1 MRLLGLQA
9 RILLLAATAIVTI
22 STLDFASGTYI
33 LARNAKQRMGE
44 QSLSVGT
51 ALVPTLQNDLIVGDL
66 ASAQQTLDNVLRH
79 NHFTRLAL
87 LDAAGE
93 RVLIDG
99 RHPDRKDDAF
109 ATPPWF
115 VALIDFH
122 PEPIRLPVEAGGIR
136 YGVLLAEPSAET
148 LEGDLWRQSSL
159 SLLFSLAI
167 LVIALPLLVLTLRKG
182 LRPLRK
188 LAASAQKFGDG
199 DYSRRA
205 PESSVREIALT
216 ARAFNR
222 MADNIEKLLGD
233 LQTSNATIRSMN
245 ETLEKNVR
253 ERTAEL
259 EDAYHN
265 LEAANQELEAFSY
278 SVSHDL
284 RAPLR
289 VLDGFSHL
297 LLEDADSR
305 VSDQGRQYLERIRA
319 SSQKMERLIDDLL
332 HLARVSRHEL
342 KREPVDLSACANEI
356 RLALEEQAPE
366 RTVDWRIAPDLSV
379 QGDPVLLRALLDN
392 LLRNAW
398 KFTSERPDA
407 RIEFTLCAMG
417 GGKAYCIR
425 DNGAGFEMAYAD
437 RLFQPFQRL
446 HDAKRFEGTGIGL
459 AIVNRILRRHGG
471 NVWAE
476 GIPGQGA
483 AFYFT
488 LP

>member
-1 MRLLGLQA
+1 VKVFGLQA
-9 RILLLAATAIVTI
+9 RILLLAAAAIVTI
-22 STLDFASGTYI
+22 SALDFASGTYL
-33 LARNAKQRMGE
+33 LARDARQRMDE

-51 ALVPTLQNDLIVGDL
+51 ALVPTLQNHLIVGDL
-66 ASAQQTLDNVLRH
+66 ASAQQTLDSVLQH
-79 NHFTRLAL
+79 NHFARLTL

-93 RVLIDG
+93 KILVEG
-99 RHPDRKDDAF
+99 RHTNGTDDAF
-109 ATPPWF
+109 SAPAWF
-115 VALIDFH
+115 ANLVGFH
-122 PEPIRLPVEAGGIR
+122 PEPIRISIMAGGVQ
-136 YGVLLAEPSAET
+136 YGVLSAEPSTKA
-148 LEGDLWRQSSL
+148 LEDGLWRQTSL

-167 LVIALPLLVLTLRKG
+167 LIIALPLLVLTLRKG
-182 LRPLRK
+182 LKPMRK

-233 LQTSNATIRSMN
+233 LQASNATIRSMN
-245 ETLEKNVR
+245 ETLEKNVH
-253 ERTAEL
+253 ERTAQL
-259 EDAYHN
+259 EDANHN
-265 LEAANQELEAFSY
+265 LEAANRELEAFSY

-289 VLDGFSHL
+289 ALDGYSHL
-297 LLEDADSR
+297 LAEDAESH
-305 VSDQGRQYLERIRA
+305 VSPQGLQYLKRIRA

-332 HLARVSRHEL
+332 HLARVSRQEL

-366 RTVDWRIAPDLSV
+366 RKVDWRIDTDLAV

-407 RIEFTLCAMG
+407 RIEFTLCTMG
-417 GGKAYCIR
+417 GGKAYCIK
-425 DNGAGFEMAYAD
+425 DNGAGFEMAYAN

-446 HDAKRFEGTGIGL
+446 HEAKRFEGTGIGL

-476 GIPGQGA
+476 GMPGQGA